1 MRNSRYLSESDKTY
15 IKEHSHESPQILADR
30 LGCSVQTI
38 YYQLHSLFGDSFFAK
53 REQERAHKN
62 KVVCEL
68 YPTHSASEI
77 AKILGVTKS
86 AVSNMARR
94 LGVVHTKETVRR
106 ITRNN
111 IDAMLQADVVARR
124 VLSLKRTLRMEQFR
138 IASGELQKTKRRFRQ
153 ANNKT
158 ICARSYLVRKYN
170 YFYDKGFGEILTIFY
185 DSETRRLPQEQEQYY
200 SEKYHIKFLQAD
212 E

>member
-15 IKEHSHESPQILADR
+15 IKEHSHESPWILADK

-53 REQERAHKN
+53 REQERVHKN
-62 KVVCEL
+62 KVVREL

-94 LGVVHTKETVRR
+94 LGVAHTEETVRR
-106 ITRNN
+106 ITRDN
-111 IDAMLQADVVARR
+111 IDAMLQPEVVVKR
-124 VLSLKRTLRMEQFR
+124 VLSLKRIIRMEQFR
-138 IASGELQKTKRRFRQ
+138 IASGEQQQTKRRLKQ
-153 ANNKT
+153 ANNKSL
-158 ICARSYLVRKYN
+158 CARNYLVRKYN
-170 YFYDKGFGEILTIFY
+170 YFYDKDFGEILTIFF
-185 DSETRRLPQEQEQYY
+185 DSETKRLSPERELYY
-200 SEKYHIKFLQAD
+200 SRTYHIKFLEAD